1 MATNNISKKVLN
13 KEIIAKEFSS
23 SNIFNNSIIFK
34 NNNKNNEINIEKH
47 LVIII

>member
-23 SNIFNNSIIFK
+23 SNIFNNSTVIIK
-34 NNNKNNEINIEKH
+34 NNNNNEINIE
-47 LVIII
+47 